1 MITWLNTVSDLVKD
15 VVHLIQHL
23 INDTVKLKMWTNALI
38 YEADGNKYFAFLFYF
53 YFHFYF
59 YFYFTK

>member
-38 YEADGNKYFAFLFYF
+38 YEADGNKYFAFLF
-53 YFHFYF
+53 
-59 YFYFTK
+59 